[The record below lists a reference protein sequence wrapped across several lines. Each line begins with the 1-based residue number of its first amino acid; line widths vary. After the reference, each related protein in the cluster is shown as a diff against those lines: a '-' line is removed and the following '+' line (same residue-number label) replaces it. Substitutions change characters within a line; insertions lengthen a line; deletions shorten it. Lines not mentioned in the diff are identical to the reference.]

1 MDISKAD
8 PQVIYGVFG
17 ELQKSTDGGQSWSR
31 VGPAPEGI
39 IGLAASSIDADRLYA
54 ATRSGLLVSID
65 GGQSWRPAHD
75 SQQLASMVQVTP
87 GGTGYAFIAGSG
99 LLQAEEQ
106 GFQWAPV
113 RNELGGDLVLHLR
126 SEERRVGKEGGR

>member
-39 IGLAASSIDADRLYA
+39 IGLAASSIDDDRLYA

-75 SQQLASMVQVTP
+75 SQQLPSMVPVTSGGPVHGFTP
-87 GGTGYAFIAGSG
+87 GPG
-99 LLQAEEQ
+99 L
-106 GFQWAPV
+106 
-113 RNELGGDLVLHLR
+113 R
-126 SEERRVGKEGGR
+126 